1 MPSGDIRDEKKVL
14 AWFTDQGNLELANQ
28 IEEVNEKMLK
38 KIIASSPHI
47 VAFFCKFLSIHKCWY
62 LTCRLCS
69 DQSKGELTVRAFSIW
84 TDEEKNKEAL
94 AILKEL
100 ENIDDE
106 CDELNVD
113 FVKISDPGVAST
125 FKLSHV
131 PALVYFRRTASIPYT
146 GDLMDE
152 DAVLR
157 WVTSTKEQDVDIIEE
172 VDAKTLEQ
180 MLDEH
185 GSVVVYFCKF

>member
-1 MPSGDIRDEKKVL
+1 MCVY
-14 AWFTDQGNLELANQ
+14 
-28 IEEVNEKMLK
+28 
-38 KIIASSPHI
+38 IIN
-47 VAFFCKFLSIHKCWY
+47 FL
-62 LTCRLCS
+62 
-69 DQSKGELTVRAFSIW
+69 IW

-113 FVKISDPGVAST
+113 FVKISDPGVASV
-125 FKLSHV
+125 FKLSQV
-131 PALVYFRRTASIPYT
+131 PALVYFRRTVSLPYT

-185 GSVVVYFCKF
+185 ASVVVYFCKF

>member
-1 MPSGDIRDEKKVL
+1 
-14 AWFTDQGNLELANQ
+14 
-28 IEEVNEKMLK
+28 
-38 KIIASSPHI
+38 
-47 VAFFCKFLSIHKCWY
+47 
-62 LTCRLCS
+62 
-69 DQSKGELTVRAFSIW
+69 
-84 TDEEKNKEAL
+84 L

>member
-1 MPSGDIRDEKKVL
+1 MS
-14 AWFTDQGNLELANQ
+14 
-28 IEEVNEKMLK
+28 
-38 KIIASSPHI
+38 
-47 VAFFCKFLSIHKCWY
+47 
-62 LTCRLCS
+62 
-69 DQSKGELTVRAFSIW
+69 
-84 TDEEKNKEAL
+84 
-94 AILKEL
+94 ILKEL

-113 FVKISDPGVAST
+113 FVKISDPGVAPI
-125 FKLSHV
+125 FKLTQI
-131 PALVYFRRTASIPYT
+131 PALIYFRRTVPIHYD

-185 GSVVVYFCKF
+185 GSVVVYFCKFQSNFCFQVHQAPTSSYVINIVIE

>member
-1 MPSGDIRDEKKVL
+1 MCAL
-14 AWFTDQGNLELANQ
+14 
-28 IEEVNEKMLK
+28 
-38 KIIASSPHI
+38 
-47 VAFFCKFLSIHKCWY
+47 
-62 LTCRLCS
+62 
-69 DQSKGELTVRAFSIW
+69 SIW

-125 FKLSHV
+125 FKLSRV
-131 PALVYFRRTASIPYT
+131 PALVYFRRTAAIPYT

-157 WVTSTKEQDVDIIEE
+157 WVMSTKEQDVDIIEE

-180 MLDEH
+180 MLDEQ
-185 GSVVVYFCKF
+185 GSVVVYFCKFSLIWCTDC

>member
-1 MPSGDIRDEKKVL
+1 MS
-14 AWFTDQGNLELANQ
+14 T
-28 IEEVNEKMLK
+28 
-38 KIIASSPHI
+38 
-47 VAFFCKFLSIHKCWY
+47 LSI
-62 LTCRLCS
+62 
-69 DQSKGELTVRAFSIW
+69 FIW

-113 FVKISDPGVAST
+113 FVKISDPGVASV
-125 FKLSHV
+125 FKLNQV
-131 PALVYFRRTASIPYT
+131 PALVYFRRTVPLPYT

-185 GSVVVYFCKF
+185 ASVVVYFCKF